1 MFQTTQSNGNLP
13 RNYLQFHE
21 NAFVSPLNLINVTHP
36 APISFGR
43 APHLLQQTIPRFDPS
58 IPSSSSSLPQ
68 LQAIDTNKLHMYQFL
83 AQRKL
88 KEDRWK
94 KEVNEKNAAKP
105 TYQQRYVRSAQTQQR
120 SQKPSV
126 RSASAPKKPIAI
138 KKGKSIST
146 NNLI

>member
-1 MFQTTQSNGNLP
+1 MMFQPTQTNNNLP

-43 APHLLQQTIPRFDPS
+43 APHLLQQTIPRIDP
-58 IPSSSSSLPQ
+58 SLPQ
-68 LQAIDTNKLHMYQFL
+68 LQSIDTNKLHMYQFL

-105 TYQQRYVRSAQTQQR
+105 TYQQRNVRSSQSQQR
-120 SQKPSV
+120 SQKPIV
-126 RSASAPKKPIAI
+126 RSASAPKKPVAT
-138 KKGKSIST
+138 KKGESVYFS
-146 NNLI
+146 L